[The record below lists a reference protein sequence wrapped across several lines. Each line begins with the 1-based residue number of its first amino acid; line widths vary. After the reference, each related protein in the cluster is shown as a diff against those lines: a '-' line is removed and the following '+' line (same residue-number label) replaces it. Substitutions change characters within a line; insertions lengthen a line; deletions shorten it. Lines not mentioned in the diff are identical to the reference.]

1 MILLFQSDTLNF
13 TSPKDLINT
22 GVETAIQHLED
33 KYRSTSGE
41 ISESFYAEVLAIHQA
56 KNDLFEKLD
65 RAESSSGRPII
76 PSIQSRNKRHGS
88 SMDEYNGDQRKYLKF
103 E

>member
-33 KYRSTSGE
+33 KYRRASGE
-41 ISESFYAEVLAIHQA
+41 ISESFYAEVLAIHDA
-56 KNDLFEKLD
+56 KNDLLEKLD
-65 RAESSSGRPII
+65 KATRL
-76 PSIQSRNKRHGS
+76 SIQQPTKRNRRS
-88 SMDEYNGDQRKYLKF
+88 SDECNGDHRKYFKY

>member
-1 MILLFQSDTLNF
+1 MNF

-22 GVETAIQHLED
+22 GVEIAIKHLED

-41 ISESFYAEVLAIHQA
+41 IPESFYAEVLAIHDA
-56 KNDLFEKLD
+56 KNDLLEKLD
-65 RAESSSGRPII
+65 KDTRLPIQQPTKRNRRSS
-76 PSIQSRNKRHGS
+76 
-88 SMDEYNGDQRKYLKF
+88 DEYNGDHRKYFKY